1 MKKLML
7 LIAAFVFTYQAS
19 QAQTE
24 KGTQTLGVNLGFNY
38 TKNDQNNIDPFNQAS
53 SVENSKTYSFDLG
66 PAYSYFIADKL
77 DLGASLQYQSTVTNS
92 APNTYNDITKQVN
105 RNYGAS
111 IFLRKYFMYTDKF
124 GLRAGPYIN
133 YEKVTMKYDYSGTNA
148 IDNLNSNQDIIN
160 GGVGLELV
168 YYPTK
173 HIGVSAAIASLSY
186 EHDKI
191 NNGDQGGGSANYL
204 NFDFVNNDLTFS
216 VFYAFGGK

>member
-7 LIAAFVFTYQAS
+7 LIAAFVFVYQAS

-24 KGTQTLGVNLGFNY
+24 KGTQTLGVNLGLNY
-38 TKNDQNNIDPFNQAS
+38 SKINQNIINPFDQS
-53 SVENSKTYSFDLG
+53 TSVDNSKTTSFNFG

-77 DLGASLQYQSTVTNS
+77 DLGASLEYQSTITNS
-92 APNTYNDITKQVN
+92 NPNTYNDISKQVN
-105 RNYGAS
+105 RYYGAS
-111 IFLRKYFMYTDKF
+111 IFLRKYFMYNDKL

-133 YEKVTMKYDYSGTNA
+133 YEKVTTKYNYTGTNA
-148 IDNLNSNQDIIN
+148 TADFNGNQDIVD
-160 GGVGLELV
+160 GGLGLELV

-173 HIGVSAAIASLSY
+173 HLGVSAAIAKLSY

-191 NNGDQGGGSANYL
+191 NNGDQGNGSANYV
-204 NFDFVNNDLTFS
+204 NFDFVNNNLTFS